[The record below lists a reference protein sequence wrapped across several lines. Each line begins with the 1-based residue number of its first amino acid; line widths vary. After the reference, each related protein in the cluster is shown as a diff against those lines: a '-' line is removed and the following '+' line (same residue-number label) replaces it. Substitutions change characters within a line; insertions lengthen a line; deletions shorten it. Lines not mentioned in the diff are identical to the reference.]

1 MNDIGVG
8 MDINLVQVYDVCCK
22 DVTDKWSVNDSLR
35 LHATQFF
42 DDIQTPLNTHC
53 FDRRHSSSTV
63 VR

>member
-8 MDINLVQVYDVCCK
+8 MDINLVQVYDACCK

-42 DDIQTPLNTHC
+42 DDIQTHLNTLIVSIE
-53 FDRRHSSSTV
+53 DILV
-63 VR
+63 VL